1 MHVLVF
7 REMSNMKMPLVSV
20 LVPVYNVEKY
30 LDECIDSIEKQ
41 TYKNIEVIF
50 VNDGSTDR
58 SAEVL
63 KRREKNGYI
72 IVYQQNSGL
81 ATARNTSLKYA
92 TGDFLTFLDSD
103 DMLRHDSISNMVEA
117 ALKIDADIVRGR
129 IVRFNSKWERLFS
142 KSSSDD
148 IIEFRKAFLD
158 WGEFPLNIWGA
169 LYRRT
174 LFTDNELTFYDGLN
188 FGEDFGMNCRV
199 AYFAK
204 RVANIDSV
212 VYRYRVNE
220 QSMTQAYK
228 EHYANELF
236 EISDRIKAF
245 YESKPDAD
253 LYTDVM
259 KRGRARMKTIALL
272 QLPKDISPKY
282 AHVFP
287 ELRDA
292 KGLPLCLRLKLRA
305 MEHNNRT
312 LYKIIHKLE
321 GIFK

>member
-1 MHVLVF
+1 MN
-7 REMSNMKMPLVSV
+7 STPLVSV

-30 LDECIDSIEKQ
+30 LDECIDSIESQ
-41 TYKNIEVIF
+41 TYKNLEVIF
-50 VNDGSTDR
+50 VNDGSTD
-58 SAEVL
+58 SSL
-63 KRREKNGYI
+63 DILNRRKHNNYVVI
-72 IVYQQNSGL
+72 SQQNSGS
-81 ATARNTSLKYA
+81 ASARNTCMHYA
-92 TGDFLTFLDSD
+92 KGEFLTFLDSD
-103 DMLRHDSISNMVEA
+103 DMLLPGAIADMVEA
-117 ALKIDADIVRGR
+117 ALNNNADIVRGR
-129 IVRFNSKWERLFS
+129 FVRFSSKSEQLFS
-142 KSSSDD
+142 QASPDD
-148 IIEFRKAFLD
+148 IVEFRKAFLD
-158 WGEFPLNIWGA
+158 WGDYSLNIWGA
-169 LYRRT
+169 LFRQS
-174 LFTDNELTFYDGLN
+174 LFTDNDLTFYDGLN
-188 FGEDFGMNCRV
+188 FGEDFGMNCRA
-199 AYFAK
+199 AYFAE
-204 RVANIDSV
+204 RVVNIDSV
-212 VYRYRVNE
+212 VYRYRINE

-228 EHYANELF
+228 ERYANELF

>member
-1 MHVLVF
+1 MN
-7 REMSNMKMPLVSV
+7 STPLVSV

-30 LDECIDSIEKQ
+30 LDECIDSIESQ
-41 TYKNIEVIF
+41 TYKNLEVIF

-58 SAEVL
+58 SL
-63 KRREKNGYI
+63 DILNRRKRNNYI
-72 IVYQQNSGL
+72 VISQQNSGS
-81 ATARNTSLKYA
+81 AFTRNTCMHFAK
-92 TGDFLTFLDSD
+92 GEFLTFLDSD
-103 DMLRHDSISNMVEA
+103 DMLMPYAISDMVEA
-117 ALKIDADIVRGR
+117 ALESNADIVRGR
-129 IVRFNSKWERLFS
+129 IARFSSKSEQLFS
-142 KSSSDD
+142 QASPDD
-148 IIEFRKAFLD
+148 IVEFRKAFLD
-158 WGEFPLNIWGA
+158 WGEYPLSIVCA

-228 EHYANELF
+228 EHYAKELF

-292 KGLPLCLRLKLRA
+292 KGLPLSLRLKLRA

-312 LYKIIHKLE
+312 LFRIIHKLE
-321 GIFK
+321 SIFK